1 MSQLDARG
9 EAHEALGT
17 AVASYG
23 QRVLSDP
30 HTLGNLVA
38 DLLPDLPRERSLLV
52 AAAEAGV
59 AAELRQHVEE
69 QHIDPDTAAQLV
81 ARSLSE
87 RRAID
92 PAASMWVALEYA
104 QALGYQVRPYTSA
117 VPPRQPRQLDLAAPT
132 TTALP
137 LAAGAP
143 ATVPPAAGAPATVPP
158 TAGSP
163 AIQAPSPRSWP
174 PAGPAPER
182 PPGQFW
188 QPSLPPQTWAPA
200 GPAAQSWPPA
210 GAPPQS
216 WPPAGPPP
224 GQSWP
229 PLQPSSGGPRNSWSG
244 RKRGLIAGVTAV
256 ALIGGYL
263 IAATVA
269 HTFPFIKSR
278 PVAASSRV
286 HSPGPTPK
294 PTHPATPTP
303 TGPRLAAGVT
313 PLVRLL
319 PGDIGDPTTQCQNDP
334 PPYSWDMPGRV
345 AALECTDPGL
355 PKGKVY
361 AFQMDSQTDYEA
373 TWASYS
379 KVVGFSEASP
389 GQDCPPAKGGVGT
402 YPTDSKMFPHQS
414 GQVLWCEMVDAGNG
428 PQPVY
433 TWTLP
438 SEDAFFVAAG
448 APKSSFAALDK
459 WWSNDSLP
467 MTAPS
472 PSAS

>member
-1 MSQLDARG
+1 M
-9 EAHEALGT
+9 
-17 AVASYG
+17 
-23 QRVLSDP
+23 
-30 HTLGNLVA
+30 
-38 DLLPDLPRERSLLV
+38 
-52 AAAEAGV
+52 
-59 AAELRQHVEE
+59 
-69 QHIDPDTAAQLV
+69 
-81 ARSLSE
+81 
-87 RRAID
+87 
-92 PAASMWVALEYA
+92 
-104 QALGYQVRPYTSA
+104 
-117 VPPRQPRQLDLAAPT
+117 
-132 TTALP
+132 
-137 LAAGAP
+137 
-143 ATVPPAAGAPATVPP
+143 
-158 TAGSP
+158 
-163 AIQAPSPRSWP
+163 
-174 PAGPAPER
+174 
-182 PPGQFW
+182 
-188 QPSLPPQTWAPA
+188 
-200 GPAAQSWPPA
+200 
-210 GAPPQS
+210 
-216 WPPAGPPP
+216 
-224 GQSWP
+224 
-229 PLQPSSGGPRNSWSG
+229 
-244 RKRGLIAGVTAV
+244 
-256 ALIGGYL
+256 
-263 IAATVA
+263 
-269 HTFPFIKSR
+269 
-278 PVAASSRV
+278 
-286 HSPGPTPK
+286 
-294 PTHPATPTP
+294 
-303 TGPRLAAGVT
+303 T

>member
-1 MSQLDARG
+1 MSQQLDTQG

-52 AAAEAGV
+52 TGAEAGI
-59 AAELRQHVEE
+59 AAEMRQHVEQ
-69 QHIDPDTAAQLV
+69 QHIDPDTAVQLV
-81 ARSLSE
+81 ASTLSE
-87 RRAID
+87 HRAID
-92 PAASMWVALEYA
+92 PAASMWVASEYA

-117 VPPRQPRQLDLAAPT
+117 RPRQPQQLDLAAPT

-137 LAAGAP
+137 PAAGAP
-143 ATVPPAAGAPATVPP
+143 ATVPPAAGP
-158 TAGSP
+158 TP
-163 AIQAPSPRSWP
+163 Q
-174 PAGPAPER
+174 R

-188 QPSLPPQTWAPA
+188 QPPIPPQPWTPA

-210 GAPPQS
+210 GLPPQS
-216 WPPAGPPP
+216 WPPAGPAP

-229 PLQPSSGGPRNSWSG
+229 PPQPSSGGPGNSWSG

-269 HTFPFIKSR
+269 NTFPFTKSR
-278 PVAASSRV
+278 LVAVSSRV

-294 PTHPATPTP
+294 PTHPVTPTP

-313 PLVRLL
+313 PLVQLL

-345 AALECTDPGL
+345 AALECNDPGL

-402 YPTDSKMFPHQS
+402 YPTDSKMFPHRS
-414 GQVLWCEMVDAGNG
+414 GQVLWCEMVNAGNG

-459 WWSNDSLP
+459 WWSNSSLP